1 MTAAARPF
9 ISAEVITAA
18 LTCRLRFWRGGPAVP
33 VKDTIKIAD
42 KSGRVVETPD
52 RAALYAEQTPRCFQR
67 TLYLQAL
74 DASPAKKRALS
85 PTIAA
90 CLSWRACRL
99 R

>member
-1 MTAAARPF
+1 M
-9 ISAEVITAA
+9 
-18 LTCRLRFWRGGPAVP
+18 P

-52 RAALYAEQTPRCFQR
+52 RAALYAVQTPQCFQR

-74 DASPAKKRALS
+74 DAVTGEKRALS